1 MKLRTILLVLALLAF
16 LSFSSGGYLYYSS
29 LKKFAFNKA
38 EVGAN
43 YKAESIKN
51 RVFSFLNEN
60 LKSVKAMSGLK
71 ELQHVLSTPTQEKLA
86 KANFILD
93 HFQVALDASVSYVM
107 DREGLTLSSS
117 NRNAPN
123 SFVGKNYSFR
133 PYFQQAIHGNP
144 SVYMALGVTSKKR
157 GVYYSHPVYEKGQNG
172 PIGVVV
178 VKASVEHIE
187 KELVSLQRHAHG
199 DNILIA
205 DPQGIVFMSSHK
217 EWRYQSL
224 WEISDEKLSEISKTK
239 QFGNGPWG
247 WIGFKMKSRNRVVD
261 ASGDEYMIYQK
272 KIDILPGWNAIHLI
286 KLKSISESIS
296 APLIKTIGYI
306 TLALCVLIGISV
318 LIMYKMASYD
328 IVKRKQSQEALRKS
342 EEKLRN
348 IVEHSSNLFY
358 SHDPEHKLTYLS
370 PQTRDFFDCE
380 PEQALVLWTE
390 FATDNPINQIGFEL
404 AEKAIQTGEM
414 QPSYE
419 LELVGVKGRKIWV
432 EVHEAPVV
440 RDGQTVAI
448 VGALT
453 DITERKQ
460 AEKSLRESETKYRT
474 LLETTSEGYWLLNP
488 ERKTIEV
495 NESLCEMLGYR
506 EDEMLGKKPFEFA
519 DDENRKIFNEQISK
533 ISTSPHRSYEI
544 TLKKKNGQDLQT
556 YFNATTI
563 RDESGLEKGS
573 FAFVT
578 NTTERKKAEEERNR
592 LAIAIEQA
600 AESVFITDG
609 DGMIQYVNPAFERLT
624 GYRRK
629 DAIGKTPRILES
641 GKQGVLFYK
650 QMEDTLARGNAWH
663 GRIVNRKKDGSLYEA
678 DATISPVLDKSGK
691 ITNFVYIKRDITN
704 EIELERRLIQ
714 AQKME
719 SIGTLAGGIA
729 HDFNNILFSL
739 SGYTELALD
748 DAEKGTPLHD
758 NLQEVLIA
766 AHRAGDLVKQIL
778 TFSRQV
784 DQKLRPLKVQLVVR
798 EALKL
803 IRSSLPSTIEINQNI
818 SNTCGLV
825 MADATQIH
833 QVAMNLLTNAFH
845 AMEDQGGRLEVTLKE
860 INLDMDDLKDP
871 AMLPGSYVCLIVA
884 DTGAGIDKSIIDRIF
899 EPYFSTKEKDK
910 GTGLGLAMVHG
921 IVKSYGGDIRVYSE
935 PGKGSAFHVYLPV
948 IQTQA
953 ETKKNRVISPVE
965 GGKERILLVDDEE
978 QIVRMS
984 QQMLER
990 LGYHVTART
999 SSIETLK
1006 AFRAVP
1012 HKFDLVITDTTMP
1025 NMTGIE
1031 LARKL
1036 MEIRSDI
1043 PIIICTGFSEKISPD
1058 KATAMGIRG
1067 YVMKPIVKSEL
1078 AKKIRE
1084 VLDKS

>member
-1 MKLRTILLVLALLAF
+1 
-16 LSFSSGGYLYYSS
+16 
-29 LKKFAFNKA
+29 
-38 EVGAN
+38 
-43 YKAESIKN
+43 
-51 RVFSFLNEN
+51 
-60 LKSVKAMSGLK
+60 
-71 ELQHVLSTPTQEKLA
+71 
-86 KANFILD
+86 
-93 HFQVALDASVSYVM
+93 
-107 DREGLTLSSS
+107 
-117 NRNAPN
+117 
-123 SFVGKNYSFR
+123 
-133 PYFQQAIHGNP
+133 
-144 SVYMALGVTSKKR
+144 
-157 GVYYSHPVYEKGQNG
+157 
-172 PIGVVV
+172 
-178 VKASVEHIE
+178 
-187 KELVSLQRHAHG
+187 
-199 DNILIA
+199 
-205 DPQGIVFMSSHK
+205 
-217 EWRYQSL
+217 
-224 WEISDEKLSEISKTK
+224 
-239 QFGNGPWG
+239 
-247 WIGFKMKSRNRVVD
+247 
-261 ASGDEYMIYQK
+261 
-272 KIDILPGWNAIHLI
+272 
-286 KLKSISESIS
+286 
-296 APLIKTIGYI
+296 
-306 TLALCVLIGISV
+306 
-318 LIMYKMASYD
+318 MYKMASYD

-358 SHDPEHKLTYLS
+358 SHDTEHKLTYLS

-380 PEQALVLWTE
+380 PEQALVRWTE
-390 FATDNPINQIGFEL
+390 FATDNPINEIGFEL
-404 AEKAIQTGEM
+404 TEKAIQTGET

-419 LELVGVKGRKIWV
+419 LEIVGVKGRKIWV

-448 VGALT
+448 VGALV
-453 DITERKQ
+453 DVTERKQ
-460 AEKSLRESETKYRT
+460 AEKSLRESEKKYRT
-474 LLETTSEGYWLLNP
+474 LLETTSEGCWLLNP

-495 NESLCEMLGYR
+495 NESLCKMLGYSQ
-506 EDEMLGKKPFEFA
+506 DEMLGKTPFEFA
-519 DDENRKIFNEQISK
+519 DVENRKIFIEQTSK

-544 TLKKKNGQDLQT
+544 TLKKKNGQDLHT
-556 YFNATTI
+556 YFNSTTI
-563 RDESGLEKGS
+563 KDESGEVQS
-573 FAFVT
+573 AFAFVT
-578 NTTERKKAEEERNR
+578 DITQRKQAEEERNR

-600 AESVFITDG
+600 AESVFITDR

-624 GYRRK
+624 GYSRK
-629 DAIGKTPRILES
+629 DVIGQTPRILES
-641 GKQGVLFYK
+641 GKQGALFYK

-704 EIELERRLIQ
+704 EIKLERRLIQ

-748 DAEKGTPLHD
+748 DAERGTPLHD

-784 DQKLRPLKVQLVVR
+784 DQKLKPLKIQMVIR

-845 AMEDQGGRLEVTLKE
+845 AMEDEGGKLDVSLKE
-860 INLDMDDLKDP
+860 INLYMDDLKDP
-871 AMLPGSYVCLIVA
+871 AMLPGSYVCLTVA

-921 IVKSYGGDIRVYSE
+921 IVKSYGGDLRVYSE
-935 PGKGSAFHVYLPV
+935 PGKGCAFHVYLPV

-953 ETKKNRVISPVE
+953 ETKETQVVSPVE

-999 SSIETLK
+999 SSIETLE
-1006 AFRAVP
+1006 AFRAAP
-1012 HKFDLVITDTTMP
+1012 DKFDLVITDTTMP

-1043 PIIICTGFSEKISPD
+1043 PIIICTGFSEKISAD

-1084 VLDKS
+1084 VLVQS